1 MTATSAARPRLVYPL
16 VGVIAAIVGGPMM
29 GVSFVAVS
37 STFLTGGDPSG
48 NLPPQIVFWVGT
60 VLVLIGLVLG
70 IVGLVA
76 RRQRVL
82 SAVTIVIALYPTV
95 GLVMLVGPYLLLE
108 ILAVG

>member
-1 MTATSAARPRLVYPL
+1 MTVAPAAQPRLVYSL

-37 STFLTGGDPSG
+37 SSFLTGDGQSG
-48 NLPPQIVFWVGT
+48 ILPLQIVFWVGT
-60 VLVLIGLVLG
+60 ALVLIGLVLG